1 MDMRARMSFIAVCN
15 MAKEGNQEAIDFLQ
29 AIFSLKVYTWEELK
43 SINERMP
50 LDLSQPNLLP
60 LNPA

>member
-1 MDMRARMSFIAVCN
+1 MNMRARMSFIAVCN

-60 LNPA
+60 SNPA

>member
-1 MDMRARMSFIAVCN
+1 MNMRARMSLIAVCN

-29 AIFSLKVYTWEELK
+29 AIFSLKVYTWKELK

-60 LNPA
+60 SNPA

>member
-1 MDMRARMSFIAVCN
+1 MNMRARMSFIAVCN

-29 AIFSLKVYTWEELK
+29 AIFSLKVYTWKELK

-60 LNPA
+60 SNPA

>member
-60 LNPA
+60 SNPA

>member
-1 MDMRARMSFIAVCN
+1 MNMRARMPFIAVCN

-29 AIFSLKVYTWEELK
+29 ATFSLKVYTWEELK

-60 LNPA
+60 SNPA

>member
-1 MDMRARMSFIAVCN
+1 MNMRARMSLIAVCN

-60 LNPA
+60 SNPA

>member
-1 MDMRARMSFIAVCN
+1 MNMRARMSLIAICN

-60 LNPA
+60 SNPA

>member
-43 SINERMP
+43 SINERIP